1 MSRSNKEA
9 RSGDIIEVVE
19 KNEKMN
25 EVGPEKL
32 IEHASQLLS
41 FDNKFY
47 NVQKK
52 LMHYQDYPLIAKKLH
67 FVKDHQYS
75 GIVSAMAVS

>member
-1 MSRSNKEA
+1 MPS
-9 RSGDIIEVVE
+9 DILEIIE

-32 IEHASQLLS
+32 IEHGNQLLS

-47 NVQKK
+47 N
-52 LMHYQDYPLIAKKLH
+52 I
-67 FVKDHQYS
+67 
-75 GIVSAMAVS
+75 

>member
-1 MSRSNKEA
+1 MLETSDSSIKSA
-9 RSGDIIEVVE
+9 KQTLSKVGSGGSGKDISKSTDIIEIIE

-25 EVGPEKL
+25 EACPDKV
-32 IEHASQLLS
+32 IEQPQLLS

-52 LMHYQDYPLIAKKLH
+52 LMVY
-67 FVKDHQYS
+67 
-75 GIVSAMAVS
+75 